1 MTVSHPYQKVEN
13 LHRCQK
19 PEIGFWHWRLHLI
32 VFGGKKGS
40 SHDLKKATNGLKVT
54 TSSRPTDNLKIWCE
68 TFWHAEEVILN
79 TYVSKLVSFAWD
91 FLVGL
96 KLSFDLYTSVIL
108 CIRMSSSI
116 IHFFSSHH
124 MHPFG
129 NNCCRKKPFNL
140 RAFKVGISGES
151 RGGVPGD
158 TQPLSLGLDDRPL
171 PPRPSLIWRSG
182 SATGH

>member
-54 TSSRPTDNLKIWCE
+54 TSSRPTDNLNIWCE

-151 RGGVPGD
+151 RGGVPED
-158 TQPLSLGLDDRPL
+158 PQPLSLGLDDR

>member
-1 MTVSHPYQKVEN
+1 MSCTSSCLGAK
-13 LHRCQK
+13 K
-19 PEIGFWHWRLHLI
+19 GFW
-32 VFGGKKGS
+32 

-68 TFWHAEEVILN
+68 TFWHAKEVMLN
-79 TYVSKLVSFAWD
+79 TYVSKLVSFACD
-91 FLVGL
+91 SLLGL

-116 IHFFSSHH
+116 IHFFSSQH

-151 RGGVPGD
+151 TGGARGTRSPYLWVWMIA
-158 TQPLSLGLDDRPL
+158 
-171 PPRPSLIWRSG
+171 PRSPFPYLKVWICHWP
-182 SATGH
+182 

>member
-1 MTVSHPYQKVEN
+1 M
-13 LHRCQK
+13 
-19 PEIGFWHWRLHLI
+19 
-32 VFGGKKGS
+32 
-40 SHDLKKATNGLKVT
+40 
-54 TSSRPTDNLKIWCE
+54 
-68 TFWHAEEVILN
+68 LN
-79 TYVSKLVSFAWD
+79 TYVSKLVSFACD
-91 FLVGL
+91 SLLGL

-158 TQPLSLGLDDRPL
+158 PQPLSLGLDDRPPAPPLSEGLDL
-171 PPRPSLIWRSG
+171 PLAINDNSDVLSLISSG
-182 SATGH
+182 LTHPRKGF